1 MIRSIATRVSD
12 RKKTVAASAAVLLA
26 ASGAVLGTTASASAA
41 SPQEI
46 AKKIVPAGQYQAFSK
61 IVEHESGW
69 NFTATNSSSGAYGLV
84 QALPAS
90 KMASAGS
97 DWKTNPA
104 TQIKWGLNYMNER
117 YGSPNAA
124 WSFWQANGWY

>member
-1 MIRSIATRVSD
+1 MFRSIATRVNA
-12 RKKTVAASAAVLLA
+12 RKKTFAVSAAVLVGTSA
-26 ASGAVLGTTASASAA
+26 AVMGTTGSASAA
-41 SPQEI
+41 SEQEI
-46 AKKIVPAGQYQAFSK
+46 ARQIVPPAQFASFSK

-69 NFTATNSSSGAYGLV
+69 NHTATNSSSGAYGLV

-124 WSFWQANGWY
+124 WAFWQANGWY